1 MFFLSVFAVY
11 QKPEKEKMSV
21 YECGFHPYGDAR
33 NKFEVKYY
41 LVGILFIIFDLEIMY
56 VFSWVI
62 GWWSLN
68 LFGVIV
74 MFLFLLL
81 LAVGFIY
88 ELILG
93 AIDVYLYCA
102 VDMKK
107 WTDKK

>member
-1 MFFLSVFAVY
+1 
-11 QKPEKEKMSV
+11 MSV